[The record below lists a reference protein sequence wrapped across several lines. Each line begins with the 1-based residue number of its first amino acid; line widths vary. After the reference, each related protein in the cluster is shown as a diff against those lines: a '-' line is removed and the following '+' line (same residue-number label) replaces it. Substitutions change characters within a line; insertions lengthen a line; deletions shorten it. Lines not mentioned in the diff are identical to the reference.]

1 MKKFN
6 MICSVVAVITTA
18 ILLITLAQNITV
30 RSSELYTFYFN
41 DSRAV
46 AYLYTDLTANEVAD
60 GITDFMGAWK
70 PEEFQ
75 IYEDTGYD
83 LQGIFDEDESYNMMR
98 VKQGVDISAVLC
110 LVSLILT
117 IAIYWN
123 LIRCGEK
130 KMLKYGFRISFVL
143 TFAVS
148 AAEVFLL
155 KTESGMN
162 WLAEFMHMKSLEEN
176 SALMTILGPEFLSMA
191 AIFLAGISVV
201 ILAVTAY
208 LNYRLT
214 KPERIFY

>member
-143 TFAVS
+143 TLAVS

-191 AIFLAGISVV
+191 AIFLAGISVA